1 MLSFSLY
8 NIFDIL
14 INILNMTFTIRLEFK
29 IMYNV
34 TYNFYISAP
43 ITNLNAMFRDIAINR
58 PLYDHIKAR
67 R

>member
-1 MLSFSLY
+1 
-8 NIFDIL
+8 
-14 INILNMTFTIRLEFK
+14 MTFTIRLEFK

-43 ITNLNAMFRDIAINR
+43 ITNLNAMFRDIAIDR